1 MHQASST
8 PCAKAPRPAHTS
20 SWVLRETVTGR
31 VIAETFDAN
40 KVAALNTARY
50 EAVPVVQHLHEVNTP
65 GTLAYRVA
73 RGETSP
79 QAPAAVRPSGQPTNN
94 LRRGHV
100 GIKLESGEV
109 VATASGRSTTPF
121 PQVSLD
127 TNRKATSTLKRVER
141 WLMVNAS
148 DEALARGD
156 SLKARIF
163 LANQERPS
171 QSDKDSA
178 EEYLFGEQPA
188 VPRSILRTL

>member
-1 MHQASST
+1 MLPQTS
-8 PCAKAPRPAHTS
+8 PQPRAAHTS
-20 SWVLRETVTGR
+20 SWVLRETATGR

-73 RGETSP
+73 RGDTSP
-79 QAPAAVRPSGQPTNN
+79 QAPAAVRPTGQPTTQH
-94 LRRGHV
+94 RRGHV
-100 GIKLESGEV
+100 GIKLASGEV
-109 VATASGRSTTPF
+109 VTTTTGRRTTPF
-121 PQVSLD
+121 PKVTLD
-127 TNRKATSTLKRVER
+127 TNRKATGTLKRVER

-148 DEALARGD
+148 DEAQSRGD

-163 LANQERPS
+163 LANQDRPS

-178 EEYLFGEQPA
+178 EEYLFGEYIA
-188 VPRSILRTL
+188 APRPFLRPL